1 MTIATAVFILVAVA
15 FLAGSW
21 LGFLAAALCAAAA
34 RGDR

>member
-1 MTIATAVFILVAVA
+1 MMFWLLVSIA

>member
-1 MTIATAVFILVAVA
+1 MLFWLLVAVA